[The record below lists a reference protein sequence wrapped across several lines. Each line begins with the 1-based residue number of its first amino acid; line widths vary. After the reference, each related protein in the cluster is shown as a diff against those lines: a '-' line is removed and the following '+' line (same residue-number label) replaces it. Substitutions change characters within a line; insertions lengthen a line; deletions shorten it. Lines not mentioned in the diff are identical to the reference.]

1 MKIDYGK
8 IMRKA
13 TLYLNNITLR
23 ISQIHKF
30 RGFIGNLFEHYDVIH
45 NHDLKTGK
53 PIYRYP
59 LIQFKFI
66 NKTPAIV
73 AITEQAVAVFV
84 EIFMKLDK
92 IVIEDVTI
100 PVFGKDLKVEEVE
113 FG

>member
-1 MKIDYGK
+1 MK
-8 IMRKA
+8 KA
-13 TLYLNNITLR
+13 TLYLNNINLR
-23 ISQIHKF
+23 ISQIHKL

-45 NHDLKTGK
+45 NHDLNTGK

-59 LIQFKFI
+59 LIQFKLI

-73 AITEQAVAVFV
+73 AITKQAVAIFM
-84 EIFMKLDK
+84 EIFMKLEK

-100 PVFGKDLKVEEVE
+100 PLFEKDLKVEKVE